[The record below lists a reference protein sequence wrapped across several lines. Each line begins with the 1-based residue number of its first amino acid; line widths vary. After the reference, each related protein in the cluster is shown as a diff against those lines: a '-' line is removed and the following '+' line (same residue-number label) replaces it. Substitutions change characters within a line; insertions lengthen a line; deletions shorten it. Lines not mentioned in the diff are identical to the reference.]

1 MREVEDARRELRL
14 AEGTISALT
23 VRPPLRRLVRDALPA
38 CAGGSGGRR
47 GACVVRVKRAFCVC
61 CLGLRHPCVCFV
73 PTSPASPRSSPQHA
87 TVHSLSPPLQDEVS
101 LLKGLVLHRLPST
114 PDPRPPALRREDA
127 ALRAAR

>member
-23 VRPPLRRLVRDALPA
+23 VRPPLRRLGRDALPA

-73 PTSPASPRSSPQHA
+73 PTSLR
-87 TVHSLSPPLQDEVS
+87 
-101 LLKGLVLHRLPST
+101 RR
-114 PDPRPPALRREDA
+114 DPRP
-127 ALRAAR
+127 ARHGSQPQPSLAG